1 MLFEQKTTKVHKSAV
16 VDANGY
22 RYEGDWLYNSIVPK
36 SVQMCTGKME
46 SGTGIFQKST
56 IVAIYSI
63 REGSK
68 RPDISSIFKALAK
81 DNATNIDIHNVE
93 KEVKNIVKNGKQENM
108 PRVRLFFILD
118 SL

>member
-1 MLFEQKTTKVHKSAV
+1 
-16 VDANGY
+16 
-22 RYEGDWLYNSIVPK
+22 
-36 SVQMCTGKME
+36 ME
-46 SGTGIFQKST
+46 SGTGIFQEST

-68 RPDISSIFKALAK
+68 IPDISSIFKALVK